1 MCTWSCRSV
10 GPANCHFLPAVKESK
25 AVEAVK
31 VAGDPLVKQ
40 DKVWIVV
47 ATTCTGLWS
56 RKPT

>member
-1 MCTWSCRSV
+1 LLLSASI
-10 GPANCHFLPAVKESK
+10 KESK
-25 AVEAVK
+25 AVAAVK

-47 ATTCTGLWS
+47 ATTCTGRWG